1 LTGRVVRT
9 RRDQLFRN
17 TACTRAGMTASVNG
31 QNRMD
36 LSDKLLDN
44 GDFYDFSA
52 VFLDDEG
59 Q

>member
-1 LTGRVVRT
+1 
-9 RRDQLFRN
+9 
-17 TACTRAGMTASVNG
+17 MTASVNG